1 MQDKER
7 LSRARSNLKEQESYS
22 FETVI
27 YRKKRQ
33 SAVSSNY
40 QTEMRILNEMFQNKK
55 IFLEIQEVGEMKKC
69 LTAGLAVLLLLGE
82 GLTGNAWEKTKDSR
96 EELVVGVSFKTLQQI
111 TQTAAEKGLSGKVA
125 YVYGDPIGGSSVY
138 TFRDGMQ
145 ESLKDNEIEVVGELW
160 AQDWDP
166 EEAMSAAENWIAQYG
181 DELKGIL
188 CMNDGMA
195 GGVVQAL
202 ENAGMAG
209 QVMVCG
215 QDCDLAA
222 LQRIL
227 AGTQVSTVLKSGSEY
242 PELFVNACIDY
253 YLGELTAEDFD
264 SREKN
269 CDGKEIPFMSYDSKV
284 ITIDN
289 VDDAI
294 EAGLYTYEEIYQK

>member
-1 MQDKER
+1 MLVCSYESTNGETYAD
-7 LSRARSNLKEQESYS
+7 LAGGNQE
-22 FETVI
+22 
-27 YRKKRQ
+27 
-33 SAVSSNY
+33 
-40 QTEMRILNEMFQNKK
+40 FQ
-55 IFLEIQEVGEMKKC
+55 IG
-69 LTAGLAVLLLLGE
+69 
-82 GLTGNAWEKTKDSR
+82 
-96 EELVVGVSFKTLQQI
+96 QQI
-111 TQTAAEKGLSGKVA
+111 TQTVAEKGLSGKVA

-160 AQDWDP
+160 AQD
-166 EEAMSAAENWIAQYG
+166 
-181 DELKGIL
+181 
-188 CMNDGMA
+188 
-195 GGVVQAL
+195 
-202 ENAGMAG
+202 
-209 QVMVCG
+209 
-215 QDCDLAA
+215 CDLAA

-242 PELFVNACIDY
+242 LELFVNACIDY

>member
-27 YRKKRQ
+27 YRKQRQ

-40 QTEMRILNEMFQNKK
+40 QTGMRILNEMFQNKK
-55 IFLEIQEVGEMKKC
+55 IFLEIREVGEMKKC
-69 LTAGLAVLLLLGE
+69 LTAGL
-82 GLTGNAWEKTKDSR
+82 
-96 EELVVGVSFKTLQQI
+96 
-111 TQTAAEKGLSGKVA
+111 
-125 YVYGDPIGGSSVY
+125 
-138 TFRDGMQ
+138 
-145 ESLKDNEIEVVGELW
+145 
-160 AQDWDP
+160 
-166 EEAMSAAENWIAQYG
+166 
-181 DELKGIL
+181 
-188 CMNDGMA
+188 
-195 GGVVQAL
+195 
-202 ENAGMAG
+202 AG

-264 SREKN
+264 SSEKN